1 MVLKDVIKSTICDYF
16 NDQIEMSNVV
26 IENPKERKLGD
37 LALPCFT
44 YSKIVHKA
52 PNLIASEIK
61 EYLEKKCSIIYRVD
75 AVGGYVNIFLD
86 KQEVAD
92 NVIAKIIKQGAD
104 YGSNDFGSGKTIVI
118 DYSSPN
124 IAKPFGVGHLR
135 STVIGNSLRN
145 ILEKNGYDVV
155 GINYLG
161 DWGTQFGKMIC
172 AYKLWGDPE
181 KIKKN
186 PIDELKSLYV
196 KFHEEAE
203 KDPSLEDLGR
213 KEFKAL
219 EDGDPEALKLWSW
232 FRDESLV
239 EFKKTYELLG
249 VDNFDSWQGE
259 SFYNDKMDAVVK
271 ELEEKNLLQESEGA
285 KIVALDNDLP
295 PALIKR
301 SDGATL
307 YITRDLA
314 AAIYRKKEYDF
325 VEALY
330 VVGNEQTLH
339 FNQVKQVLSKMG
351 YPWSDKIRHIAF
363 GLILQDGKKM
373 STRHG
378 KSVKLHD
385 VLEEAI
391 SLSKEYMLSRN
402 TSLDNIDYISQKVG
416 VGAVIFNDLK
426 NYRIN
431 DIEFH
436 LEDILKFEGE
446 TGPYIQY
453 TYARIMSLLENKKT
467 SNVSFKNVTF
477 NEYEWYLIFNLYQFA
492 DVIKRA
498 KENYDPSEIAKYLIV
513 LAKDFNKWYALE
525 RIIDDN
531 KEQTDSR
538 LLVAEATS
546 IVIKEGMRLLGIE
559 ALNKM

>member
-1 MVLKDVIKSTICDYF
+1 MILKEVIKSAVCCYF
-16 NDQIEMSNVV
+16 KDEITMSNIVV
-26 IENPKERKLGD
+26 ENPKERKMGD
-37 LALPCFT
+37 YALPCFS
-44 YSKIVHKA
+44 YAKVVHKA
-52 PNLIASEIK
+52 PNVIAEELKVYLVNHCSLIE
-61 EYLEKKCSIIYRVD
+61 RVE
-75 AVGGYVNIFLD
+75 AIGGYANVFLD
-86 KQEVAD
+86 RGRIAEEVLTTIIAQKD
-92 NVIAKIIKQGAD
+92 N
-104 YGSNDFGSGKTIVI
+104 YGYNDSGLGKTIVI

-135 STVIGNSLRN
+135 STVIGNALRN
-145 ILEKNGYDVV
+145 ICKKNGYNVI

-172 AYKLWGDPE
+172 AYKMWGNTE
-181 KIKKN
+181 EIKKN
-186 PIDELKSLYV
+186 PIDELKRLYV

-213 KEFKAL
+213 KAFKDL
-219 EDGDPEALKLWSW
+219 EDGDPKSLELWKW
-232 FRDESLV
+232 FRDESLI
-239 EFKKTYELLG
+239 EFKKTYDLLG
-249 VDNFDSWQGE
+249 VSDFDSWQGE
-259 SFYNDKMDAVVK
+259 SFYNDKMDVVVE
-271 ELEEKNLLQESEGA
+271 ELEDKHLLEESEGA
-285 KIVALDNDLP
+285 MIVSLDNDLP

-314 AAIYRKKEYDF
+314 AAIHRKKEYDF
-325 VEALY
+325 AEALY
-330 VVGNEQTLH
+330 VVGNEQSLH
-339 FNQVKQVLSKMG
+339 FNQLKQVLAKMG
-351 YPWSDKIRHIAF
+351 YEWNKDIHHISF
-363 GLILQDGKKM
+363 GLILQNGKKM

-391 SLSKEYMLSRN
+391 ALSKEYMMNRN
-402 TSLDNIDYISQKVG
+402 STLDNIDLISQKVG

-453 TYARIMSLLENKKT
+453 TYARIMSLLENKK
-467 SNVSFKNVTF
+467 NIEFSFKNVTF

-498 KENYDPSEIAKYLIV
+498 KENYDPSEVAKYLIDI
-513 LAKDFNKWYALE
+513 ARDFNKWYALE
-525 RIIDDN
+525 RMIDEDVE
-531 KEQTDSR
+531 KTESR

-559 ALNKM
+559 VLNKM

>member
-1 MVLKDVIKSTICDYF
+1 MVLKEVIKSTICSYF
-16 NDQIEMSNVV
+16 NNEIDSSSVI

-44 YSKIVHKA
+44 YAKILHKA
-52 PNLIASEIK
+52 PNVIANEIK
-61 EYLEKKCSIIYRVD
+61 EYLDNNCSILERVD

-86 KQEVAD
+86 KKEVAD
-92 NVIAKIIKQGAD
+92 KVINKIIEQKEN
-104 YGSNDFGSGKTIVI
+104 YGYSDLGNGKTIVI

-135 STVIGNSLRN
+135 STVIGNALKN
-145 ILEKNGYDVV
+145 ICKKNGYDVI

-181 KIKKN
+181 KVAAN
-186 PIDELKSLYV
+186 PIDELKNLYV

-203 KDPSLEDLGR
+203 KDPSLEDAGR
-213 KEFKAL
+213 REFKAL
-219 EDGDPEALKLWSW
+219 EDGNPESLKLWKW

-239 EFKKTYELLG
+239 EFKKTYSLLG
-249 VDNFDSWQGE
+249 VDDFDSWQGE
-259 SFYNDKMDAVVK
+259 SFYNDKMAPVVK
-271 ELEEKNLLQESEGA
+271 ELEDKHLLEESEGA
-285 KIVALDNDLP
+285 MIVALDNDLP

-314 AAIYRKKEYDF
+314 AAIYRKKEYNF
-325 VEALY
+325 TEALY
-330 VVGNEQTLH
+330 VVGNEQSLH
-339 FNQVKQVLSKMG
+339 FNQLKQVLSKMG
-351 YPWSDKIRHIAF
+351 YPWSDNIHHISF
-363 GLILQDGKKM
+363 GLILQNGKKM

-378 KSVKLHD
+378 KSVKLQD
-385 VLEEAI
+385 VLEEAV
-391 SLSKEYMLSRN
+391 SLSKEYMLNRN
-402 TSLDNIDYISQKVG
+402 SSLDNIDYVSEKVG

-426 NYRIN
+426 NYRIH

-453 TYARIMSLLENKKT
+453 TYARIMSLLENKK
-467 SNVSFKNVTF
+467 SIKVSFDNVTF
-477 NEYEWYLIFNLYQFA
+477 NEYEWYLIFNLYQFS
-492 DVIKRA
+492 DVIRRA
-498 KENYDPSEIAKYLIV
+498 KENYDPSEVAKYLID

-525 RIIDDN
+525 RMIDDDIE
-531 KEQTDSR
+531 KTESR
-538 LLVAEATS
+538 LLVAEATA

-559 ALNKM
+559 VLNKM

>member
-1 MVLKDVIKSTICDYF
+1 MVLKEVIKSTICSYF
-16 NDQIEMSNVV
+16 NNEIDSSSVI

-44 YSKIVHKA
+44 YAKILHKA
-52 PNLIASEIK
+52 PNVIANEIK
-61 EYLEKKCSIIYRVD
+61 EYLDNNCSILERVD

-86 KQEVAD
+86 KKEVAD
-92 NVIAKIIKQGAD
+92 KVINKIIEQKEN
-104 YGSNDFGSGKTIVI
+104 YGYSDLGNGKTIVI

-135 STVIGNSLRN
+135 STVIGNALKN
-145 ILEKNGYDVV
+145 ICKKNGYDVI

-181 KIKKN
+181 KVAAN
-186 PIDELKSLYV
+186 PIDELKNLYV

-203 KDPSLEDLGR
+203 KDPSLEDAGR
-213 KEFKAL
+213 REFKAL
-219 EDGDPEALKLWSW
+219 EDGNPESLKLWKW

-239 EFKKTYELLG
+239 EFKKTYSLLG
-249 VDNFDSWQGE
+249 VDDFDSWQGE
-259 SFYNDKMDAVVK
+259 SFYNDKMAPVVK
-271 ELEEKNLLQESEGA
+271 ELEDKHLLEESEGA
-285 KIVALDNDLP
+285 MIVALDNDLP

-314 AAIYRKKEYDF
+314 AAIYRKKEYNF
-325 VEALY
+325 TEALY
-330 VVGNEQTLH
+330 VVGNEQSLH
-339 FNQVKQVLSKMG
+339 FNQLKQVLSKMG
-351 YPWSDKIRHIAF
+351 YPWSDNIHHISF
-363 GLILQDGKKM
+363 GLILQNGKKM

-378 KSVKLHD
+378 KSVKLQD
-385 VLEEAI
+385 VLEEAV
-391 SLSKEYMLSRN
+391 SLSKEYMLNRN
-402 TSLDNIDYISQKVG
+402 SSLDNIDYVSEKVG

-453 TYARIMSLLENKKT
+453 TYARIMSLLENKK
-467 SNVSFKNVTF
+467 NIKVSFDNVTF
-477 NEYEWYLIFNLYQFA
+477 NEYEWYLIFNLYQFS
-492 DVIKRA
+492 DVIRRA
-498 KENYDPSEIAKYLIV
+498 KENYDPSEVAKYLID

-525 RIIDDN
+525 RIIDDDIE
-531 KEQTDSR
+531 KTESR
-538 LLVAEATS
+538 LLVAEATA

-559 ALNKM
+559 VLNKM

>member
-1 MVLKDVIKSTICDYF
+1 M
-16 NDQIEMSNVV
+16 
-26 IENPKERKLGD
+26 
-37 LALPCFT
+37 ALPCFT
-44 YSKIVHKA
+44 YAKILHKA
-52 PNLIASEIK
+52 PNVIANEIK
-61 EYLEKKCSIIYRVD
+61 EYLDNNCSILERVD

-86 KQEVAD
+86 KKEVAD
-92 NVIAKIIKQGAD
+92 KVINKIIEQKEN
-104 YGSNDFGSGKTIVI
+104 YGYSDLGNGKTIVI

-135 STVIGNSLRN
+135 STVIGNALKN
-145 ILEKNGYDVV
+145 ICKKNGYDVI

-181 KIKKN
+181 KVAAN
-186 PIDELKSLYV
+186 PIDELKNLYV

-203 KDPSLEDLGR
+203 KDPSLEDAGR
-213 KEFKAL
+213 REFKAL
-219 EDGDPEALKLWSW
+219 EDGNPESLKLWKW

-239 EFKKTYELLG
+239 EFKKTYSLLG
-249 VDNFDSWQGE
+249 VDDFDSWQGE
-259 SFYNDKMDAVVK
+259 SFYNDKMAPVVK
-271 ELEEKNLLQESEGA
+271 ELEDKHLLEESEGA
-285 KIVALDNDLP
+285 MIVALDNDLP

-314 AAIYRKKEYDF
+314 AAIYRKKEYNF
-325 VEALY
+325 TEALY
-330 VVGNEQTLH
+330 VVGNEQSLH
-339 FNQVKQVLSKMG
+339 FNQLKQVLSKMG
-351 YPWSDKIRHIAF
+351 YPWSDNIHHISF
-363 GLILQDGKKM
+363 GLILQNGKKM

-378 KSVKLHD
+378 KSVKLQD
-385 VLEEAI
+385 VLEEAV
-391 SLSKEYMLSRN
+391 SLSKEYMLNRN
-402 TSLDNIDYISQKVG
+402 SSLDNIDYVSEKVG

-453 TYARIMSLLENKKT
+453 TYARIMSLLENKK
-467 SNVSFKNVTF
+467 NIKVSFDNVTF
-477 NEYEWYLIFNLYQFA
+477 NEYEWYLIFNLYQFS
-492 DVIKRA
+492 DVIRHA
-498 KENYDPSEIAKYLIV
+498 KENYDPSEVAKYLID

-525 RIIDDN
+525 RMIDDDIE
-531 KEQTDSR
+531 KTESR
-538 LLVAEATS
+538 LLVAEATA

-559 ALNKM
+559 VLNKM

>member
-1 MVLKDVIKSTICDYF
+1 MVLKEVIKSTICSYF
-16 NDQIEMSNVV
+16 NNEIDSSSVI

-44 YSKIVHKA
+44 YAKILHKA
-52 PNLIASEIK
+52 PNVIANEIK
-61 EYLEKKCSIIYRVD
+61 EYLDNNCSILERVD

-86 KQEVAD
+86 KKEVAD
-92 NVIAKIIKQGAD
+92 KVINKIIEQKEN
-104 YGSNDFGSGKTIVI
+104 YGYSDLGNGKTIVI

-135 STVIGNSLRN
+135 STVIGNALKN
-145 ILEKNGYDVV
+145 ICKKNGYDVI

-181 KIKKN
+181 KVAAN
-186 PIDELKSLYV
+186 PIDELKNLYV

-203 KDPSLEDLGR
+203 KDPSLEDAGR
-213 KEFKAL
+213 REFKAL
-219 EDGDPEALKLWSW
+219 EDGNPESLKLWKW

-239 EFKKTYELLG
+239 EFKKTYSLLG
-249 VDNFDSWQGE
+249 VDDFDSWQGE
-259 SFYNDKMDAVVK
+259 SFYNDKMAPVVK
-271 ELEEKNLLQESEGA
+271 ELEDKHLLEESEGA
-285 KIVALDNDLP
+285 MIVTLDNDLP

-314 AAIYRKKEYDF
+314 AAIYRKKEYNF
-325 VEALY
+325 TEALY
-330 VVGNEQTLH
+330 VVGNEQSLH
-339 FNQVKQVLSKMG
+339 FNQLKQVLSKMG
-351 YPWSDKIRHIAF
+351 YPWSDNIHHISF
-363 GLILQDGKKM
+363 GLILQNGKKM

-378 KSVKLHD
+378 KSVKLQD
-385 VLEEAI
+385 VLEEAV
-391 SLSKEYMLSRN
+391 SLSKEYMLNRN
-402 TSLDNIDYISQKVG
+402 SSLDNIDYVSEKVG

-453 TYARIMSLLENKKT
+453 TYARIMSLLENKK
-467 SNVSFKNVTF
+467 NIKVSFDNVTF
-477 NEYEWYLIFNLYQFA
+477 NEYEWYLTFNLYQFS
-492 DVIKRA
+492 DVIRRA
-498 KENYDPSEIAKYLIV
+498 KENYDPSEVAKYLID

-525 RIIDDN
+525 RMIDDDIE
-531 KEQTDSR
+531 KTESR
-538 LLVAEATS
+538 LLVAEATA

-559 ALNKM
+559 VLNKM

>member
-1 MVLKDVIKSTICDYF
+1 MVLKEVIKSTICSYF
-16 NDQIEMSNVV
+16 NNEIDSSSVI

-44 YSKIVHKA
+44 YAKILHKA
-52 PNLIASEIK
+52 PNVIANEIK
-61 EYLEKKCSIIYRVD
+61 EYLDNNCSILERVD

-86 KQEVAD
+86 KKEVAD
-92 NVIAKIIKQGAD
+92 KVINKIIEQKEN
-104 YGSNDFGSGKTIVI
+104 YGYSDLGNGKTIVI

-135 STVIGNSLRN
+135 STVIGNALKN
-145 ILEKNGYDVV
+145 ICKKNGYDVI

-181 KIKKN
+181 KVAAN
-186 PIDELKSLYV
+186 PIDELKNLYV

-203 KDPSLEDLGR
+203 KDPSLEDAGR
-213 KEFKAL
+213 REFKAL
-219 EDGDPEALKLWSW
+219 EDGNPESLKLWKW

-239 EFKKTYELLG
+239 EFKKTYSLLG
-249 VDNFDSWQGE
+249 VDDFDSWQGE
-259 SFYNDKMDAVVK
+259 SFYNDKMAPVVK
-271 ELEEKNLLQESEGA
+271 ELEDKHLLEESEGA
-285 KIVALDNDLP
+285 MIVVLDNDLP

-314 AAIYRKKEYDF
+314 AAIYRKKEYNF
-325 VEALY
+325 TEALY
-330 VVGNEQTLH
+330 VVGNEQSLH
-339 FNQVKQVLSKMG
+339 FNQLKQVLSKMG
-351 YPWSDKIRHIAF
+351 YPWSDNIHHISF
-363 GLILQDGKKM
+363 GLILQNGKKM

-378 KSVKLHD
+378 KSVKLQD
-385 VLEEAI
+385 VLEEAV
-391 SLSKEYMLSRN
+391 SLSKEYMLNRN
-402 TSLDNIDYISQKVG
+402 SSLDNIDYVSEKVG

-453 TYARIMSLLENKKT
+453 TYARIMSLLENKK
-467 SNVSFKNVTF
+467 NIKVSFDNVTF
-477 NEYEWYLIFNLYQFA
+477 NEYEWYLTFNLYQFS
-492 DVIKRA
+492 DVIRRA
-498 KENYDPSEIAKYLIV
+498 KENYDPSEVAKYLID

-525 RIIDDN
+525 RMIDDDIE
-531 KEQTDSR
+531 KTESR
-538 LLVAEATS
+538 LLVAEATA

-559 ALNKM
+559 VLNKM

>member
-1 MVLKDVIKSTICDYF
+1 MVLKEVIKSTICSYF
-16 NDQIEMSNVV
+16 NNEIDSSSVI

-44 YSKIVHKA
+44 YAKILHKA
-52 PNLIASEIK
+52 PNVIANEIK
-61 EYLEKKCSIIYRVD
+61 EYLDNNCSILERVD

-86 KQEVAD
+86 KKEVAD
-92 NVIAKIIKQGAD
+92 KVINKIIEQKEN
-104 YGSNDFGSGKTIVI
+104 YGYSDLGNGKTIVI

-135 STVIGNSLRN
+135 STVIGNALKN
-145 ILEKNGYDVV
+145 ICKKNGYDVI

-181 KIKKN
+181 KVAAN
-186 PIDELKSLYV
+186 PIDELKNLYV

-203 KDPSLEDLGR
+203 KDPSLEDAGR
-213 KEFKAL
+213 REFKAL
-219 EDGDPEALKLWSW
+219 EDGNPESLKLWKW

-239 EFKKTYELLG
+239 EFKKTYSLLG
-249 VDNFDSWQGE
+249 VDDFDSWQGE
-259 SFYNDKMDAVVK
+259 SFYNDKMAPVVK
-271 ELEEKNLLQESEGA
+271 ELEDKHLLEESEGA
-285 KIVALDNDLP
+285 MIVALDNDLP

-314 AAIYRKKEYDF
+314 AAIYRKKEYNF
-325 VEALY
+325 TEALY
-330 VVGNEQTLH
+330 VVGNEQSLH
-339 FNQVKQVLSKMG
+339 FNQLKQVLSKMG
-351 YPWSDKIRHIAF
+351 YPWSDNIHHISF
-363 GLILQDGKKM
+363 GLILQNGKKM

-378 KSVKLHD
+378 KSVKLQD
-385 VLEEAI
+385 VLEEAV
-391 SLSKEYMLSRN
+391 SLSKEYMLNRN
-402 TSLDNIDYISQKVG
+402 SSLDNIDYVSEKVG

-453 TYARIMSLLENKKT
+453 TYARIMSLLENKK
-467 SNVSFKNVTF
+467 SIKVSFDNVTF
-477 NEYEWYLIFNLYQFA
+477 NEYEWYLIFNLYQFS
-492 DVIKRA
+492 DVIRRA
-498 KENYDPSEIAKYLIV
+498 KENYDPSEVAKYLID

-525 RIIDDN
+525 RMIDDDIE
-531 KEQTDSR
+531 KTESR
-538 LLVAEATS
+538 LLVAEATA

-559 ALNKM
+559 VLNKM

>member
-1 MVLKDVIKSTICDYF
+1 MVLKEVIKSTICSYF
-16 NDQIEMSNVV
+16 NNEIDSSSVI

-44 YSKIVHKA
+44 YAKILHKA
-52 PNLIASEIK
+52 PNVIANEIK
-61 EYLEKKCSIIYRVD
+61 EYLDNNCSILERVD

-86 KQEVAD
+86 KKEVAD
-92 NVIAKIIKQGAD
+92 KVINKIIEQKEN
-104 YGSNDFGSGKTIVI
+104 YGYSDLGNGKTIVI

-135 STVIGNSLRN
+135 STVIGNALKN
-145 ILEKNGYDVV
+145 ICKKNGYDVI

-181 KIKKN
+181 KVAAN
-186 PIDELKSLYV
+186 PIDELKNLYV

-203 KDPSLEDLGR
+203 KNPSLEDAGR
-213 KEFKAL
+213 REFKAL
-219 EDGDPEALKLWSW
+219 EDGNPESLKLWKW

-239 EFKKTYELLG
+239 EFKKTYSLLG
-249 VDNFDSWQGE
+249 VDDFDSWQGE
-259 SFYNDKMDAVVK
+259 SFYNDKMAPVVK
-271 ELEEKNLLQESEGA
+271 ELEDKHLLEESEGA
-285 KIVALDNDLP
+285 MIVALDNDLP

-314 AAIYRKKEYDF
+314 AAIYRKKEYNF
-325 VEALY
+325 TEALY
-330 VVGNEQTLH
+330 VVGNEQSLH
-339 FNQVKQVLSKMG
+339 FNQLKQVLSKMG
-351 YPWSDKIRHIAF
+351 YPWSDNIHHISF
-363 GLILQDGKKM
+363 GLILQNGKKM

-378 KSVKLHD
+378 KSVKLQD
-385 VLEEAI
+385 VLEEAV
-391 SLSKEYMLSRN
+391 SLSKEYMLNRN
-402 TSLDNIDYISQKVG
+402 SSLDNIDYVSEKVG

-453 TYARIMSLLENKKT
+453 TYARIMSLLENKK
-467 SNVSFKNVTF
+467 NIKVSFDNVTF
-477 NEYEWYLIFNLYQFA
+477 NEYEWYLIFNLYQFS
-492 DVIKRA
+492 DVIRRA
-498 KENYDPSEIAKYLIV
+498 KENYDPSEVAKYLID

-525 RIIDDN
+525 RMIDDDIE
-531 KEQTDSR
+531 KTESR
-538 LLVAEATS
+538 LLVAEATA

-559 ALNKM
+559 VLNKM

>member
-1 MVLKDVIKSTICDYF
+1 MVLKEVIKSTICSYF
-16 NDQIEMSNVV
+16 NNEIDSSSVI

-44 YSKIVHKA
+44 YAKILHKA
-52 PNLIASEIK
+52 PNVIANEIK
-61 EYLEKKCSIIYRVD
+61 EYLDNNCSILERVD

-86 KQEVAD
+86 KKEVAD
-92 NVIAKIIKQGAD
+92 KVINKIIEQKEN
-104 YGSNDFGSGKTIVI
+104 YGYSDLGNGKTIVI

-135 STVIGNSLRN
+135 STVIGNALKN
-145 ILEKNGYDVV
+145 ICKKNGYDVI

-181 KIKKN
+181 KVAAN
-186 PIDELKSLYV
+186 PIDELKNLYV

-203 KDPSLEDLGR
+203 KDPSLEDAGR
-213 KEFKAL
+213 REFKAL
-219 EDGDPEALKLWSW
+219 EDGNPESLKLWKW

-239 EFKKTYELLG
+239 EFKKTYSLLG
-249 VDNFDSWQGE
+249 VDDFDSWQGE
-259 SFYNDKMDAVVK
+259 SFYNDKMAPVVK
-271 ELEEKNLLQESEGA
+271 ELEDKHLLEESEGA
-285 KIVALDNDLP
+285 MIVTLDNDLP

-314 AAIYRKKEYDF
+314 AAIYRKKEYNF
-325 VEALY
+325 TEALY
-330 VVGNEQTLH
+330 VVGNEQSLH
-339 FNQVKQVLSKMG
+339 FNQLKQVLSKMG
-351 YPWSDKIRHIAF
+351 YPWSDNIHHISF
-363 GLILQDGKKM
+363 GLILQNGKKM

-378 KSVKLHD
+378 KSVKLQD
-385 VLEEAI
+385 VLEEAV
-391 SLSKEYMLSRN
+391 SLSKEYMLNRN
-402 TSLDNIDYISQKVG
+402 SSLDNIDYVSEKVG

-453 TYARIMSLLENKKT
+453 TYARIMSLLENKK
-467 SNVSFKNVTF
+467 SIKVSFDNVTF
-477 NEYEWYLIFNLYQFA
+477 NEYEWYLIFNLYQFS
-492 DVIKRA
+492 DVIRHA
-498 KENYDPSEIAKYLIV
+498 KENYDPSEVAKYLID

-525 RIIDDN
+525 RMIDDDIE
-531 KEQTDSR
+531 KTESR
-538 LLVAEATS
+538 LLVAEATA

-559 ALNKM
+559 VLNKM

>member
-1 MVLKDVIKSTICDYF
+1 MVLKEVIKSTICSYF
-16 NDQIEMSNVV
+16 NNEIDSSSVI

-44 YSKIVHKA
+44 YAKILHKA
-52 PNLIASEIK
+52 PNVIANEIK
-61 EYLEKKCSIIYRVD
+61 EYLDNNCSILERVD

-86 KQEVAD
+86 KKEVAD
-92 NVIAKIIKQGAD
+92 KVINKIIEQKEN
-104 YGSNDFGSGKTIVI
+104 YGYSDLGNGKTIVI

-135 STVIGNSLRN
+135 STVIGNALKN
-145 ILEKNGYDVV
+145 ICKKNGYDVI

-181 KIKKN
+181 KVAAN
-186 PIDELKSLYV
+186 PIDELKNLYV

-203 KDPSLEDLGR
+203 KDPSLEDAGR
-213 KEFKAL
+213 REFKAL
-219 EDGDPEALKLWSW
+219 EDGNPESLKLWKW

-239 EFKKTYELLG
+239 EFKKTYSLLG
-249 VDNFDSWQGE
+249 VDDFDSWQGE
-259 SFYNDKMDAVVK
+259 SFYNDKMAPVVK
-271 ELEEKNLLQESEGA
+271 ELEDKHLLEESEGA
-285 KIVALDNDLP
+285 MIVTLDNDLP

-314 AAIYRKKEYDF
+314 AAIYRKKEYNF
-325 VEALY
+325 TEALY
-330 VVGNEQTLH
+330 VVGNEQSLH
-339 FNQVKQVLSKMG
+339 FNQLKQVLSKMG
-351 YPWSDKIRHIAF
+351 YPWSDNIHHISF
-363 GLILQDGKKM
+363 GLILQNGKKM

-378 KSVKLHD
+378 KSVKLQD
-385 VLEEAI
+385 VLEEAV
-391 SLSKEYMLSRN
+391 SLSKEYMLNRN
-402 TSLDNIDYISQKVG
+402 SSLDNIDYVSEKVG

-453 TYARIMSLLENKKT
+453 TYARIMSLLENKK
-467 SNVSFKNVTF
+467 SIKVSFDNVTF
-477 NEYEWYLIFNLYQFA
+477 NEYEWYLIFNLYQFS
-492 DVIKRA
+492 DVIRRA
-498 KENYDPSEIAKYLIV
+498 KENYDPSEVAKYLID

-525 RIIDDN
+525 RMIDDDIE
-531 KEQTDSR
+531 KTESR
-538 LLVAEATS
+538 LLVAEATA

-559 ALNKM
+559 VLNKM

>member
-1 MVLKDVIKSTICDYF
+1 MVLKEVIKSTICSYF
-16 NDQIEMSNVV
+16 NNEIDSSSVI

-44 YSKIVHKA
+44 YAKILHKA
-52 PNLIASEIK
+52 PNVIANEIK
-61 EYLEKKCSIIYRVD
+61 EYLDNNCSILERVD

-86 KQEVAD
+86 KKEVAD
-92 NVIAKIIKQGAD
+92 KVINKIIEQKEN
-104 YGSNDFGSGKTIVI
+104 YGYSDLGNGKTIVI

-135 STVIGNSLRN
+135 STVIGNALKN
-145 ILEKNGYDVV
+145 ICKKNGYDVI

-181 KIKKN
+181 KVAAN
-186 PIDELKSLYV
+186 PIDELKNLYV

-203 KDPSLEDLGR
+203 KDPSLEDAGR
-213 KEFKAL
+213 REFKAL
-219 EDGDPEALKLWSW
+219 EDGNPESLKLWKW

-239 EFKKTYELLG
+239 EFKKTYSLLG
-249 VDNFDSWQGE
+249 VDDFDSWQGE
-259 SFYNDKMDAVVK
+259 SFYNDKMAPVVK
-271 ELEEKNLLQESEGA
+271 ELEDKHLLEESEGA
-285 KIVALDNDLP
+285 MIVALDNDLP

-314 AAIYRKKEYDF
+314 AAIYRQKEYNF
-325 VEALY
+325 TEALY
-330 VVGNEQTLH
+330 VVGNEQSLH
-339 FNQVKQVLSKMG
+339 FNQLKQVLSKMG
-351 YPWSDKIRHIAF
+351 YPWSDNIHHISF
-363 GLILQDGKKM
+363 GLILQNGKKM

-378 KSVKLHD
+378 KSVKLQD
-385 VLEEAI
+385 VLEEAV
-391 SLSKEYMLSRN
+391 SLSKEYMLNRN
-402 TSLDNIDYISQKVG
+402 SSLDNIDYVSEKVG

-453 TYARIMSLLENKKT
+453 TYARIMSLLENKK
-467 SNVSFKNVTF
+467 NIKVSFDNVTF
-477 NEYEWYLIFNLYQFA
+477 NEYEWYLIFNLYQFS
-492 DVIKRA
+492 DVIRRA
-498 KENYDPSEIAKYLIV
+498 KGNYDPSEVAKYLID

-525 RIIDDN
+525 RMIDDDIE
-531 KEQTDSR
+531 KTESR
-538 LLVAEATS
+538 LLVAEATA

-559 ALNKM
+559 VLNKM

>member
-1 MVLKDVIKSTICDYF
+1 MVLKEVIKSTICSYF
-16 NDQIEMSNVV
+16 NNEIDSSSVI

-44 YSKIVHKA
+44 YAKILHKA
-52 PNLIASEIK
+52 PNVIANEIK
-61 EYLEKKCSIIYRVD
+61 EYLDNNCSILERVD

-86 KQEVAD
+86 KKEVAD
-92 NVIAKIIKQGAD
+92 KVINKIIEQKEN
-104 YGSNDFGSGKTIVI
+104 YGYSDLGNGKTIVI

-135 STVIGNSLRN
+135 STVIGNALKN
-145 ILEKNGYDVV
+145 ICKKNGYDVI

-181 KIKKN
+181 KVAAN
-186 PIDELKSLYV
+186 PIDELKNLYV

-203 KDPSLEDLGR
+203 KDPSLEDAGR
-213 KEFKAL
+213 REFKAL
-219 EDGDPEALKLWSW
+219 EDGNPESLKLWKW

-239 EFKKTYELLG
+239 EFEKTYSLLG
-249 VDNFDSWQGE
+249 VDDFDSWQGE
-259 SFYNDKMDAVVK
+259 SFYNDKMAPVVK
-271 ELEEKNLLQESEGA
+271 ELEDKHLLEESEGA
-285 KIVALDNDLP
+285 MIVALDNDLP

-314 AAIYRKKEYDF
+314 AAIYRKKEYNF
-325 VEALY
+325 TEALY
-330 VVGNEQTLH
+330 VVGNEQSLH
-339 FNQVKQVLSKMG
+339 FNQLKQVLSKMG
-351 YPWSDKIRHIAF
+351 YPWSDNIHHISF
-363 GLILQDGKKM
+363 GLILQNGKKM

-378 KSVKLHD
+378 KSVKLQD
-385 VLEEAI
+385 VLEEAV
-391 SLSKEYMLSRN
+391 SLSKEYMLNRN
-402 TSLDNIDYISQKVG
+402 SSLDNIDYVSEKVG

-453 TYARIMSLLENKKT
+453 TYARIMSLLENKK
-467 SNVSFKNVTF
+467 SIKVSFDNVTF
-477 NEYEWYLIFNLYQFA
+477 NEYEWYLIFNLYQFS
-492 DVIKRA
+492 DVIRRA
-498 KENYDPSEIAKYLIV
+498 KENYDPSEVAKYLID

-525 RIIDDN
+525 RMIDDDIE
-531 KEQTDSR
+531 KTESR
-538 LLVAEATS
+538 LLVAEATA

-559 ALNKM
+559 VLNKM

>member
-1 MVLKDVIKSTICDYF
+1 MVLKEVIKSTICSYF
-16 NDQIEMSNVV
+16 NNEIDSSSVI

-44 YSKIVHKA
+44 YAKILHKA
-52 PNLIASEIK
+52 PNVIANEIK
-61 EYLEKKCSIIYRVD
+61 EYLDNNCSILERVD

-86 KQEVAD
+86 KKEVAD
-92 NVIAKIIKQGAD
+92 KVINKIIEQKEN
-104 YGSNDFGSGKTIVI
+104 YGYSDLGNGKTIVI

-135 STVIGNSLRN
+135 STVIGNALKN
-145 ILEKNGYDVV
+145 ICKKNGYDVI

-181 KIKKN
+181 KVAAN
-186 PIDELKSLYV
+186 PIDELKNLYV

-203 KDPSLEDLGR
+203 KDPSLEDAGR
-213 KEFKAL
+213 REFKAL
-219 EDGDPEALKLWSW
+219 EDGNPESLKLWKW

-239 EFKKTYELLG
+239 EFKKTYSLLG
-249 VDNFDSWQGE
+249 VDDFDSWQGE
-259 SFYNDKMDAVVK
+259 SFYNDKMAPVVK
-271 ELEEKNLLQESEGA
+271 ELEDKHLLEESEGA
-285 KIVALDNDLP
+285 MIVALDNDLP

-314 AAIYRKKEYDF
+314 AAIYRKKEYNF
-325 VEALY
+325 TEALY
-330 VVGNEQTLH
+330 VVGNEQSLH
-339 FNQVKQVLSKMG
+339 FNQLKQVLSKMG
-351 YPWSDKIRHIAF
+351 YPWSDNIHHISF
-363 GLILQDGKKM
+363 GLILQNGKKM

-378 KSVKLHD
+378 KSVKLQD
-385 VLEEAI
+385 VLEEAV
-391 SLSKEYMLSRN
+391 SLSKEYMLNRN
-402 TSLDNIDYISQKVG
+402 SSLDNIDYVSEKVG

-453 TYARIMSLLENKKT
+453 TYARIMSLLENKK
-467 SNVSFKNVTF
+467 SIKVSFDNVTF
-477 NEYEWYLIFNLYQFA
+477 NEYGWYLIFNLYQFS
-492 DVIKRA
+492 DVIRRA
-498 KENYDPSEIAKYLIV
+498 KENYDPSEVAKYLID

-525 RIIDDN
+525 RMIDDDIE
-531 KEQTDSR
+531 KTESR
-538 LLVAEATS
+538 LLVAEATA

-559 ALNKM
+559 VLNKM

>member
-1 MVLKDVIKSTICDYF
+1 MVLKEVIKSTICSYF
-16 NDQIEMSNVV
+16 NNEIDSSSVI

-44 YSKIVHKA
+44 YAKILHKA
-52 PNLIASEIK
+52 PNVIANEIK
-61 EYLEKKCSIIYRVD
+61 EYLDNNCSILERVD

-86 KQEVAD
+86 KKEVAD
-92 NVIAKIIKQGAD
+92 KVINKIIEQKEN
-104 YGSNDFGSGKTIVI
+104 YGYSDLGNGKTIVI

-135 STVIGNSLRN
+135 STVIGNALKN
-145 ILEKNGYDVV
+145 ICKKNGYDVI

-181 KIKKN
+181 KVAAN
-186 PIDELKSLYV
+186 PIDELKNLYV

-203 KDPSLEDLGR
+203 KDPSLEDAGR
-213 KEFKAL
+213 REFKAL
-219 EDGDPEALKLWSW
+219 EDGNPESLKLWKW

-239 EFKKTYELLG
+239 EFKKTYSLLG
-249 VDNFDSWQGE
+249 VDDFDSWQGE
-259 SFYNDKMDAVVK
+259 SFYNDKMAPVVK
-271 ELEEKNLLQESEGA
+271 ELEDKHLLEESEGA
-285 KIVALDNDLP
+285 MIVTLDNDLP

-314 AAIYRKKEYDF
+314 AAIYRKKEYNF
-325 VEALY
+325 TEALY
-330 VVGNEQTLH
+330 VVGNEQSLH
-339 FNQVKQVLSKMG
+339 FNQLKQVLSKMG
-351 YPWSDKIRHIAF
+351 YPWSDNIHHISF
-363 GLILQDGKKM
+363 GLILQNGKKM

-378 KSVKLHD
+378 KSVKLQD
-385 VLEEAI
+385 VLEEAV
-391 SLSKEYMLSRN
+391 SLSKEYMLNRN
-402 TSLDNIDYISQKVG
+402 SSLDNIDYISEKVG

-453 TYARIMSLLENKKT
+453 TYARIMSLLENKK
-467 SNVSFKNVTF
+467 NIKVSFDNVTF
-477 NEYEWYLIFNLYQFA
+477 NEYEWYLIFNLYQFS
-492 DVIKRA
+492 DVIRRA
-498 KENYDPSEIAKYLIV
+498 KENYDPSEVAKYLID

-525 RIIDDN
+525 RMIDDDIE
-531 KEQTDSR
+531 KTESR
-538 LLVAEATS
+538 LLVAEATA

-559 ALNKM
+559 VLNKM

>member
-1 MVLKDVIKSTICDYF
+1 MVLKEVIKSTICSYF
-16 NDQIEMSNVV
+16 NNEIDSSSVI

-44 YSKIVHKA
+44 YAKILHKA
-52 PNLIASEIK
+52 PNVIANEIK
-61 EYLEKKCSIIYRVD
+61 EYLDNNCSILERVD

-86 KQEVAD
+86 KKEVAD
-92 NVIAKIIKQGAD
+92 KVINKIIEQKEN
-104 YGSNDFGSGKTIVI
+104 YGYSDLGNGKTIVI

-135 STVIGNSLRN
+135 STVIGNALKN
-145 ILEKNGYDVV
+145 ICKKNGYDVI

-181 KIKKN
+181 KVAAN
-186 PIDELKSLYV
+186 PIDELKNLYV

-203 KDPSLEDLGR
+203 KDPSLEDAGR
-213 KEFKAL
+213 REFKAL
-219 EDGDPEALKLWSW
+219 EDGNPESLKLWKW

-239 EFKKTYELLG
+239 EFKKTYSLLG
-249 VDNFDSWQGE
+249 VDDFDSWQGE
-259 SFYNDKMDAVVK
+259 SFYNDKMAPVVK
-271 ELEEKNLLQESEGA
+271 ELEDKHLLEESEGA
-285 KIVALDNDLP
+285 MIVALDNDLP

-314 AAIYRKKEYDF
+314 AAIYRKKEYNF
-325 VEALY
+325 TEALY
-330 VVGNEQTLH
+330 VVGNEQSLH
-339 FNQVKQVLSKMG
+339 FNQLKQVLSKMG
-351 YPWSDKIRHIAF
+351 YPWSDNIHHISF
-363 GLILQDGKKM
+363 GLILQNGKKM

-378 KSVKLHD
+378 KSVKLQD
-385 VLEEAI
+385 VLEEAV
-391 SLSKEYMLSRN
+391 SLSKEYMLNRN
-402 TSLDNIDYISQKVG
+402 SSLDNIDYVSEKVG

-453 TYARIMSLLENKKT
+453 TYARIMSLLENKK
-467 SNVSFKNVTF
+467 NIKVSFDNVTF
-477 NEYEWYLIFNLYQFA
+477 NEYEWYLIFNLYQFS
-492 DVIKRA
+492 DVIRHA
-498 KENYDPSEIAKYLIV
+498 KENYDPSEVAKYLID

-525 RIIDDN
+525 RMIDDDIE
-531 KEQTDSR
+531 KTESR
-538 LLVAEATS
+538 LLVAEATA

-559 ALNKM
+559 VLNKM

>member
-1 MVLKDVIKSTICDYF
+1 MVLKEVIKSTICSYF
-16 NDQIEMSNVV
+16 NNEIDSSSV
-26 IENPKERKLGD
+26 IIKNPKERKLGD

-44 YSKIVHKA
+44 YAKILHKA
-52 PNLIASEIK
+52 PNVIANEIK
-61 EYLEKKCSIIYRVD
+61 EYLDNNCSILERVD

-86 KQEVAD
+86 KKEVAD
-92 NVIAKIIKQGAD
+92 KVINKIIEQKEN
-104 YGSNDFGSGKTIVI
+104 YGYSDLGNGKTIVI

-135 STVIGNSLRN
+135 STVIGNALKN
-145 ILEKNGYDVV
+145 ICKKNGYDVI

-181 KIKKN
+181 KVAAN
-186 PIDELKSLYV
+186 PIDELKNLYV

-203 KDPSLEDLGR
+203 KDHSLEDAGR
-213 KEFKAL
+213 REFKAL
-219 EDGDPEALKLWSW
+219 EDGNPESLKLWKW

-239 EFKKTYELLG
+239 EFKKTYSLLG
-249 VDNFDSWQGE
+249 VDDFDSWQGE
-259 SFYNDKMDAVVK
+259 SFYNDKMAPVVK
-271 ELEEKNLLQESEGA
+271 ELEDKHLLEESEGA
-285 KIVALDNDLP
+285 MIVALDNDLP

-314 AAIYRKKEYDF
+314 AAIYRKKEYNF
-325 VEALY
+325 TEALY
-330 VVGNEQTLH
+330 VVGNEQSLH
-339 FNQVKQVLSKMG
+339 FNQLKQVLSKMG
-351 YPWSDKIRHIAF
+351 YPWSDNIHHISF
-363 GLILQDGKKM
+363 GLILQNGKKM

-378 KSVKLHD
+378 KSVKLQD
-385 VLEEAI
+385 VLEEAV
-391 SLSKEYMLSRN
+391 SLSKEYMLNRN
-402 TSLDNIDYISQKVG
+402 SSLDNIDYVSEKVG

-453 TYARIMSLLENKKT
+453 TYARIMSLLENKK
-467 SNVSFKNVTF
+467 SIKVSFDNVTF
-477 NEYEWYLIFNLYQFA
+477 NEYEWYLIFNLYQFS
-492 DVIKRA
+492 DVIRRA
-498 KENYDPSEIAKYLIV
+498 KENYDPSEVAKYLID

-525 RIIDDN
+525 RMIDDDIE
-531 KEQTDSR
+531 KTESR
-538 LLVAEATS
+538 LLVAEATA

-559 ALNKM
+559 VLNKM